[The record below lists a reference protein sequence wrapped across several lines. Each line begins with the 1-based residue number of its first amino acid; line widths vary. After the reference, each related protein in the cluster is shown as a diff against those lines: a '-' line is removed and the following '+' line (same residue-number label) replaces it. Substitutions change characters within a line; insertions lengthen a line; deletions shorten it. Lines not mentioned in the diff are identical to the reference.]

1 MSITTTTRRNL
12 LRFGTTAAA
21 YAAGASIVTGGIA
34 LASQATGAALTV
46 SPQLAKLLTD
56 RDAADA
62 VLDKWYEAVWNPAV
76 DRSVAIATAIP
87 HVELVTPALPGS
99 PTAPITWSTAN
110 SLSVGHARGIAG
122 IPAQRQN
129 QGAAWQARRR
139 DARKFV
145 AAHLR
150 RERAIGQAGRETKIL
165 RVEEDKLWEPITRC
179 DRAIECFPATSLE
192 DLSAKLAHLEK
203 VGSEP
208 DGLLGTIQAD
218 VRRLL
223 TQEAR

>member
-1 MSITTTTRRNL
+1 MDTDTTRRNL
-12 LRFGTTAAA
+12 LRFGTTAVA

-34 LASQATGAALTV
+34 LASQAKGATLSL
-46 SPQLAKLLTD
+46 SPSLAKLIAD

-62 VLDKWYEAVWNPAV
+62 VLDEWYEAVWNPAV
-76 DRSVAIATAIP
+76 DRSVAATAAVP
-87 HVELVTPALPGS
+87 HVEVVTPPLPGS
-99 PTAPITWSTAN
+99 PPNPIIWSTAN
-110 SLSVGHARGIAG
+110 RASIGYARGIAG
-122 IPAQRQN
+122 IAADRQN

-139 DARKFV
+139 DARKFT

-150 RERAIGQAGRETKIL
+150 RERALAQASRETKIL
-165 RVEEDKLWEPITRC
+165 RGEEDKLWEPITRC
-179 DRAIECFPATSLE
+179 DRAIECFPAASLA

>member
-1 MSITTTTRRNL
+1 MDTNTTRRNL
-12 LRFGTTAAA
+12 LRIGTTAAG
-21 YAAGASIVTGGIA
+21 YAASASIVTGGIA
-34 LASQATGAALTV
+34 LASQAKGAALSV
-46 SPQLAKLLTD
+46 SPQLAKLIAD

-62 VLDKWYEAVWNPAV
+62 ILDQWYEAVWNPAV
-76 DRSVAIATAIP
+76 DRRVAVATAIP

-110 SLSVGHARGIAG
+110 SLSIGHARGIAG

-150 RERAIGQAGRETKIL
+150 RERAIAQAGRETKVL
-165 RVEEDKLWEPITRC
+165 RRQEDALWEPITRC
-179 DRAIECFPATSLE
+179 DRAIEGFPAASLT

-208 DGLLGTIQAD
+208 DGLLRTVQAD
-218 VRRLL
+218 VGRLL
-223 TQEAR
+223 AQGSR